1 MLHVLPKLLSVL
13 ALAAIVGRT
22 VIGCAQ
28 EPPQQEPSGSSTL
41 EETPLPLLEPIP
53 YVLGADYRYTWILE
67 GQEFATTTMIL
78 DTVKDADGGE
88 SLRLR
93 GRLSYDRA
101 GRILSGDSTLSFAGK
116 DLRHP
121 VRFKSALET
130 GIPNMGSQLEE
141 MAVRFEG
148 NRASWSQRVGST
160 RFYNGTTEV
169 QTPTWVLEGNC
180 FEQWAIVAPFFK
192 TIARDGTLSFYV
204 PTGSTFS
211 TYKIRHELTE
221 GKGEDRRERWSISHP
236 SQNAKLWTDASGRL
250 VEYVQ
255 GQVQIVLSE
264 VKLPEPKVEAAP
276 PPAAGAGSKPGAGS
290 QPEGSQPAGSKPAE
304 AQKAGSGSP

>member
-93 GRLSYDRA
+93 G
-101 GRILSGDSTLSFAGK
+101 G
-116 DLRHP
+116 
-121 VRFKSALET
+121 
-130 GIPNMGSQLEE
+130 
-141 MAVRFEG
+141 
-148 NRASWSQRVGST
+148 
-160 RFYNGTTEV
+160 
-169 QTPTWVLEGNC
+169 
-180 FEQWAIVAPFFK
+180 
-192 TIARDGTLSFYV
+192 
-204 PTGSTFS
+204 
-211 TYKIRHELTE
+211 
-221 GKGEDRRERWSISHP
+221 
-236 SQNAKLWTDASGRL
+236 
-250 VEYVQ
+250 
-255 GQVQIVLSE
+255 
-264 VKLPEPKVEAAP
+264 
-276 PPAAGAGSKPGAGS
+276 
-290 QPEGSQPAGSKPAE
+290 
-304 AQKAGSGSP
+304 